1 MPSPPPPPPFVHDS
15 QTQHESQA
23 HPAANQFASA
33 AVNEA
38 TAPAPTAPST
48 ASGQHAQLPSIQTLL
63 SSLQALQ
70 AHNQAASTTQPP
82 TQANNHS
89 LTSASP
95 STTQPHIPSTA
106 SQTSLTTQSQ
116 LPSLYAPSAASSGST
131 DLSQALPRWKPSE
144 DLILLASVK
153 QHPQGAWADIA
164 SDINK
169 VSDGPIRTGD
179 AAKRRYLR
187 LKEYWTS
194 PNAPAVPGTFAS
206 SSFAAAPVASGSGT
220 TLAASSSSSSVA
232 AATPPTKAT
241 RKFSRSASAR
251 RQQQKSRQKSST
263 PPAPSLSSPR
273 RNGGKPWGLE
283 EDETLAAIAQRCQR
297 QDGIFEAFQKAMPGT
312 TRSAA
317 AVITR
322 WRLKKKAWEKKAGR
336 TGDGVESR
344 DEGGGEG
351 DKDQAGAS
359 QEASLLANPESE
371 PVPPAD
377 EAQSFTTQP
386 TLMQSWPG
394 VSVTEDSQPSPHSD
408 GTINNQEEV
417 AAGAGHHDSLSQCQI

>member
-1 MPSPPPPPPFVHDS
+1 M
-15 QTQHESQA
+15 T
-23 HPAANQFASA
+23 PASTAS
-33 AVNEA
+33 
-38 TAPAPTAPST
+38 ST
-48 ASGQHAQLPSIQTLL
+48 ASGQQAQLPSIQTLL
-63 SSLQALQ
+63 SSLEALQ
-70 AHNQAASTTQPP
+70 AHNQAVSTTQPP

-89 LTSASP
+89 LTPTSSN
-95 STTQPHIPSTA
+95 TTQLLLSSTA
-106 SQTSLTTQSQ
+106 SQTFSTMQSQ
-116 LPSLYAPSAASSGST
+116 LPSLYAPSASSSSST

-153 QHPQGAWADIA
+153 QHPQGAWALIA
-164 SDINK
+164 DDINK

-220 TLAASSSSSSVA
+220 TVAASFSSSSVP

-241 RKFSRSASAR
+241 RKSSRSASAR
-251 RQQQKSRQKSST
+251 RQQQKSRQQSST
-263 PPAPSLSSPR
+263 PPAPSSSSPR
-273 RNGGKPWGLE
+273 RNGGKPWSLE

-297 QDGIFEAFQKAMPGT
+297 QDGIFEAFQKAMPST

-322 WRLKKKAWEKKAGR
+322 WRVKKKAWEKKAGR
-336 TGDGVESR
+336 
-344 DEGGGEG
+344 GGGSDRGAGEGSAEG
-351 DKDQAGAS
+351 DKGQAGS
-359 QEASLLANPESE
+359 SGEASLLASPRPAEAPSADQAESS
-371 PVPPAD
+371 A
-377 EAQSFTTQP
+377 TQP

-394 VSVTEDSQPSPHSD
+394 VPVSEVVEHSPHSN
-408 GTINNQEEV
+408 GTVTNQEQP
-417 AAGAGHHDSLSQCQI
+417 AAEEDHHDSLSQCQI